1 MGSQIPDEWTTL
13 NVKSVFNLRGSYPSD
28 LRIYRKKKSPN
39 IYAAFLPEEKND
51 PRPNGGRTKGGKRR
65 IIDASMGSD
74 EPLEA
79 AKRAISWVNE
89 KQRTLERKKDEDA
102 GKYENTL
109 SDYWDLYFEKES
121 RVRSSRRNFNRWQRE
136 EKLKWS
142 ADDYGIKNQQWS
154 QVSVNLIS
162 RNDFEDYFALLE
174 SRSKKANGGN
184 GSGMKG
190 QQKTLINKLFA
201 IAESDFV
208 GHRFPSFPPISKQ
221 RKQVRHLTKEEWD
234 ILQRHVFELGEG
246 KDAVAYTPTKYK
258 KLDWSSSNRQNTRNW
273 VDFLDALMLEWF
285 FYLRSEDMYRI
296 KSEWFK
302 KVSNKEWVCDLE
314 TTKKDRPIHRTT
326 HYREDAVKV
335 MKRITARKPNGY
347 LILPHLNRPSGNP
360 ADSSVLL
367 TLNFLLKKAMEEC
380 LPDFPKESMKWTT
393 IRHTAF
399 RLTLEEMPS
408 LGIPPQINAFADNGH
423 TSPQQL
429 RDTYLRWIDAD
440 KTAREAREQIPAS
453 KQVRWGGKFKS
464 KKDVQESEG

>member
-1 MGSQIPDEWTTL
+1 MGKQIPDDWTTL
-13 NVKSVFNLRGSYPSD
+13 NIKSVFNLRGSYPSD

-39 IYAAFLPEEKND
+39 IYAAFLPEEKDD

-74 EPLEA
+74 DPFAA
-79 AKRAISWVNE
+79 AKSAVAWVNE
-89 KQRTLERKKDEDA
+89 KQRKLENQREQDS

-109 SDYWDLYFEKES
+109 SDYWDLYFDKES

-142 ADDYGIKNQQWS
+142 AEEYGINKQSWS
-154 QVSVNLIS
+154 QVSADLIKRS
-162 RNDFEDYFALLE
+162 DLDEYFALLE
-174 SRSKKANGGN
+174 SRARKASRGN

-221 RKQVRHLTKEEWD
+221 TKQVRHLTKEEWD

-246 KDAVAYTPTKYK
+246 KDADAYTPTKYQ
-258 KLDWSSSNRQNTRNW
+258 KLDWSPSNRQNTRNW
-273 VDFLDALMLEWF
+273 VDLLDALYLEWF
-285 FYLRSEDMYRI
+285 FYLRSEDIYRLKSECFKKI
-296 KSEWFK
+296 GSEWF
-302 KVSNKEWVCDLE
+302 CDLE

-326 HYREDAVKV
+326 HYRKDAVKV
-335 MKRITARKPNGY
+335 LKRITSRKPDGY
-347 LILPHLNRPSGNP
+347 VILPHIQRPANNP
-360 ADSSVLL
+360 ADSSVLKN
-367 TLNFLLKKAMEEC
+367 LNFLLKKAIEGC

-408 LGIPPQINAFADNGH
+408 LGMSPQINAFADNGH

-440 KTAREAREQIPAS
+440 KTAREAREQIPES
-453 KQVRWGGKFKS
+453 RNVRWGGKYKS
-464 KKDVQESEG
+464 KKDVED